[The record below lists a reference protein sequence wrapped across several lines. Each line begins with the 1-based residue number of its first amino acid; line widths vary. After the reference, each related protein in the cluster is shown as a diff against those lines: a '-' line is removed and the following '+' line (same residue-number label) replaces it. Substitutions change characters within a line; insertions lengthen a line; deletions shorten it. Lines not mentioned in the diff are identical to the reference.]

1 MFISSLLIQYKKLVI
16 RIYKAIERVSER
28 DEGKIWS
35 IEDAVRCHYCY

>member
-1 MFISSLLIQYKKLVI
+1 MFISSLLIQYKKPVI
-16 RIYKAIERVSER
+16 RIYKAIERVAER